1 MAENPFARFAT
12 TAENP
17 FAKFAQAATP
27 EEQQPVYADI
37 PYTSAPV
44 VPTTRERPLSE
55 LSAREMIMGAI
66 ETPVALAA
74 TIAGAPLSILTSR
87 ATPEVKAAVRPFQYE
102 PKSELAQRAISGLG
116 SMMSGLPPY
125 IPSTGAVPAVAN
137 QMALARQAR
146 QGAVTE
152 QQANELLRRA
162 VRDETL
168 RAGAQEGLV
177 VTPGAVSPTG
187 ANIYLERLAGKTRLE
202 QTASVRNQ
210 EMADAIARR
219 EAGLPDTAPLTSE
232 AMQKIRK
239 DEYAKGYEPLA
250 AVGKV
255 ATDDTYLKDLT
266 AIESKYAG
274 PSASFPGAVPENVGK
289 LIETYT
295 VGDFDAK
302 DAIKVMRTLRAQSQ
316 ANFKK
321 GDNDLALAQRDIAS
335 AMESQ
340 LARAIETSGRG
351 DADALLAQ
359 FQASRKRMAISHAI
373 EDAIREG
380 TGSVDANKFAR
391 ALQKGEYLSGGLKT
405 LGEFANAFPRVTQ
418 PASQIGA
425 PGAATL
431 LGAIN
436 AAPQLISEGV
446 RNYLLSPVGQRRTI
460 PRYSREAE
468 IIARD
473 IEARNA
479 LLQQAAPVDN
489 ALAR

>member
-55 LSAREMIMGAI
+55 LPAREMIMGVI

-125 IPSTGAVPAVAN
+125 IPSTGAVPAAAN

-146 QGAVTE
+146 QGAMTE

-255 ATDDTYLKDLT
+255 ATDDAYLKDLT

-274 PSASFPGAVPENVGK
+274 PGASFPGAVPENVGK

-321 GDNDLALAQRDIAS
+321 GDNDLALAQRDIAR

-340 LARAIETSGRG
+340 LARAIETSGRN
-351 DADALLAQ
+351 DAAALLAQ
-359 FQASRKRMAISHAI
+359 FQASRQRMAISHVI

-405 LGEFANAFPRVTQ
+405 LGEFANAFPRVMQ
-418 PASQIGA
+418 PASQIGS
-425 PGAATL
+425 PGTATV
-431 LGAIN
+431 LGALN
-436 AAPQLISEGV
+436 AAPQLVSEGV
-446 RNYLLSPVGQRRTI
+446 KNYLLSPVGQRRTM

-479 LLQQAAPVDN
+479 LLQQAAPIDN